1 MTSLPKSTAF
11 YAPDYGFTRM
21 TINNKT
27 HITIQQI
34 SVEKV
39 LLEKNFSIILN
50 YEFKYLVNFLK
61 SMFKYSAFINSFAFN
76 ARNLLYNIK
85 IRLRLL
91 AFNNK
96 LRDLIIRAIGE
107 IEIKN

>member
-39 LLEKNFSIILN
+39 LLEKKISQSFWIQIFGQFFKNQCLN
-50 YEFKYLVNFLK
+50 IQHL
-61 SMFKYSAFINSFAFN
+61 
-76 ARNLLYNIK
+76 
-85 IRLRLL
+85 
-91 AFNNK
+91 
-96 LRDLIIRAIGE
+96 
-107 IEIKN
+107 